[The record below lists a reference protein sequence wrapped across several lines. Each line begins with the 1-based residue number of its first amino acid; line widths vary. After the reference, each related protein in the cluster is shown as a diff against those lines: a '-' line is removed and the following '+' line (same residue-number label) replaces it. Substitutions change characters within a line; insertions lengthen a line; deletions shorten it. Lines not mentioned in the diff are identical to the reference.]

1 MAGHSKWANIKH
13 RKAAQDAKRGK
24 IFTKLIRELVV
35 AAKAGGPN
43 PEDNPRLRAA
53 VDKALGSNMKR
64 DTVEK
69 AIARGAGTGEGDN
82 YDEITY
88 EGYGVGGIAILVEC
102 MTDNRNRT
110 VSDVRHAFDKRGG
123 NLGTDGSVAYLF
135 TRTGQISFAPGGD
148 DENYEEKIM
157 DAALEAGA
165 EDVVTNDDQSIDVMT
180 AWEDFTAVKDAI
192 VAAGLEPDDAEITM
206 LASITVPLDK
216 EGAEKALALIDSLED
231 LDDVQNVYT
240 NADISLEV
248 MEQLDS

>member
-24 IFTKLIRELVV
+24 VFTKLIRELVV

-53 VDKALGSNMKR
+53 VDKALGANMKR

-69 AIARGAGTGEGDN
+69 AVARGAGAGEGDN

-88 EGYGVGGIAILVEC
+88 EGYGVGGIAVLVEC

-123 NLGTDGSVAYLF
+123 KLGTDGSVAYLF
-135 TRTGQISFAPGGD
+135 SRIGQISFAPGAD
-148 DENYEEKIM
+148 EEKIM

-180 AWEDFTAVKDAI
+180 AWEDFTAIKDSI
-192 VAAGLEPDDAEITM
+192 VTAGLEPDDAEITM

-240 NADISLEV
+240 NAEISLEV

>member
-24 IFTKLIRELVV
+24 VFTKLIRELVV

-53 VDKALGSNMKR
+53 VDKALGANMKR

-69 AIARGAGTGEGDN
+69 AVARGAGAGEGDN

-135 TRTGQISFAPGGD
+135 TRTGQISFAPGA
-148 DENYEEKIM
+148 DEENIM

-165 EDVVTNDDQSIDVMT
+165 EDVVTNDDQSIDVLT
-180 AWEDFTAVKDAI
+180 AWEDFTAIKDAI
-192 VAAGLEPDDAEITM
+192 VAAGFEPDDAEITM

-248 MEQLDS
+248 MEQLG